1 MLAAMRS
8 IVLLVLCAAPAAVA
22 APADYAFDPVHSQV
36 MFSADHLGFS
46 HPVGHFAAPTGSFR
60 FDADDWSSASVDAT
74 VDVATLDLGDAAW
87 QKKMLSDEFFD
98 AAAHPTMRFVSER
111 VESTGK
117 DSLRIHGRLTLR
129 GVTRPLTLET
139 RINRI
144 GRHTYSMKYVAG
156 FSATAT
162 LKRSDFGMTRLL
174 PAVGD
179 TVEVRLEIEGI
190 RSR

>member
-1 MLAAMRS
+1 MLAAMRP
-8 IVLLVLCAAPAAVA
+8 ILLLVLCAGPAAVA
-22 APADYAFDPVHSQV
+22 APADYAFAPVHSQV

-46 HPVGHFAAPTGSFR
+46 HPVGRFAAPTGSFR

-111 VESTGK
+111 VEATGK
-117 DSLRIHGRLTLR
+117 DSLRIHGQLTFR

-162 LKRSDFGMTRLL
+162 LKRSDFGMTTNL
-174 PAVGD
+174 PGIGD
-179 TVEVRLEIEGI
+179 DVRISIPVEALKD
-190 RSR
+190 S